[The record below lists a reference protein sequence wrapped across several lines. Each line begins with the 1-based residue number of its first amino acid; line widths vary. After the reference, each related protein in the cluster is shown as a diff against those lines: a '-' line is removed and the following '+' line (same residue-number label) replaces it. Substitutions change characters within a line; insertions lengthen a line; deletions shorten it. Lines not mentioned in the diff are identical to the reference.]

1 MEKIKIV
8 IKGKHDERD
17 DNSEFDVV
25 MKGNMNILA
34 NALSTALCNLCI
46 EGGTSCRKMLECIK
60 KVYAQCTK
68 EREEQ
73 E

>member
-17 DNSEFDVV
+17 DHSEFDVV
-25 MKGNMNILA
+25 MKGDTKILA

-46 EGGTSCRKMLECIK
+46 EGGTSCKKMIECIK
-60 KVYAQCTK
+60 NVYTQCTK